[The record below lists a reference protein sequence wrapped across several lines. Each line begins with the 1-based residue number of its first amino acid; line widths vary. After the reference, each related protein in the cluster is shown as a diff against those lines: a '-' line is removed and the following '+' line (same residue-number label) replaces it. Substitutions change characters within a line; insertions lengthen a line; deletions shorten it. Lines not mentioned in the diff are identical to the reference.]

1 MAKNGKPG
9 DGHRNGPIKGRSQF
23 YNPGTDT
30 WSKRDTETGRIID
43 NKSTGGPFKGVRKE
57 H

>member
-1 MAKNGKPG
+1 MAKNGQPD
-9 DGHRNGPIKGRSQF
+9 DGHRNGPVKSRSQF
-23 YNPGTDT
+23 YNPKTDT